1 MSNGCLK
8 HSINVLFVLS
18 LKKKKG
24 ENSEIRRIVGFFL
37 QHKCAILPQ
46 FVFITF
52 KYITVI
58 ITCI

>member
-18 LKKKKG
+18 LKKEKV
-24 ENSEIRRIVGFFL
+24 NSEIRRIVGFFL